1 MAMNSAT
8 MNGATTNGTL
18 RALIVDDDVAVARIH
33 HQFVDSHP
41 GFTVV
46 GEAHSGASALEQIE
60 RLKPDVVLLDVYLPD
75 FSGLEVLSRLR
86 IEHGRYVE
94 VIAVTAARDLTSVR
108 EARANGV
115 WHYLVKP
122 FTAAAL
128 RERLDEVQRHHAT
141 LQRSS
146 RGEPLDQRTVD
157 EIITSTAGG
166 ARGLPPKGLS
176 PSTLERVATVLRE
189 SGGDLSASE
198 IADRIGM
205 SRVGA
210 RRYLEH
216 LVGRGQ
222 ASVEPRYGATGRPEN
237 RYRVAP

>member
-1 MAMNSAT
+1 MS
-8 MNGATTNGTL
+8 GRL

-33 HQFVDSHP
+33 QRFVAAHP
-41 GFTVV
+41 SFTVV
-46 GEAHSGASALEQIE
+46 GVAHTGASALDQLE

-75 FSGLEVLSRLR
+75 FSGLEVLSRMRL
-86 IEHGRYVE
+86 EHGRHVE
-94 VIAVTAARDLTSVR
+94 VIAVTAARDLASVR

-115 WHYLVKP
+115 RHYLVKP
-122 FTAAAL
+122 FTATAL
-128 RERLDEVQRHHAT
+128 RERLDEVERHQAM
-141 LQRSS
+141 LRRSS

-157 EIITSTAGG
+157 EIIASTAS
-166 ARGLPPKGLS
+166 APVLPPKGLS
-176 PSTLERVATVLRE
+176 QSTLERVSAVLRE
-189 SGGDLSASE
+189 AGGDLSATE
-198 IADRIGM
+198 IAERIGM

-216 LVGRGQ
+216 LVGRGL